1 VVLAVTGSFER
12 LAIFANIAA
21 LALYFGCAV
30 ASWRLRP
37 STPLGLGTVIP
48 WLACGVI
55 LWLLLK
61 GVTLNEWL
69 AFWACVAVASLLYA
83 LTRGQRN

>member
-1 VVLAVTGSFER
+1 
-12 LAIFANIAA
+12 
-21 LALYFGCAV
+21 
-30 ASWRLRP
+30 
-37 STPLGLGTVIP
+37 VIP

-83 LTRGQRN
+83 VTRGQRT